1 MTVLYRS
8 TREDPPF
15 GPGSFW
21 TTQRDS
27 VIWLAAWE
35 AQSEAGTSELP
46 APRVY
51 QAVVTMGDE
60 LSEIDVSE
68 LLPLMADR
76 ALDAHTLREHTEMR
90 VSDGCEWM
98 HFTDH
103 GESWK
108 GAMLYLGG
116 EPIAVR
122 LAI

>member
-1 MTVLYRS
+1 
-8 TREDPPF
+8 
-15 GPGSFW
+15 
-21 TTQRDS
+21 
-27 VIWLAAWE
+27 
-35 AQSEAGTSELP
+35 
-46 APRVY
+46 
-51 QAVVTMGDE
+51 
-60 LSEIDVSE
+60 
-68 LLPLMADR
+68 
-76 ALDAHTLREHTEMR
+76 MR